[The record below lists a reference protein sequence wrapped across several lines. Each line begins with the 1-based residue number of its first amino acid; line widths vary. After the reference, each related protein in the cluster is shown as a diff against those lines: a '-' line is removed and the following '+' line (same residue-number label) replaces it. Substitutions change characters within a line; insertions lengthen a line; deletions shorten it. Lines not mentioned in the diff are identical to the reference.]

1 MISRKILH
9 HTSTDIHVYQESNKF
24 PLCSIDS
31 NSNSY
36 DQLWKVM
43 KSYEKLSKVTDSSYN
58 QLWSV
63 MKRYKYLYLDIT
75 GYNWV

>member
-43 KSYEKLSKVTDSSYN
+43 KSYQKLLIPVTTSYD
-58 QLWSV
+58 QLW
-63 MKRYKYLYLDIT
+63 KDIST
-75 GYNWV
+75 YI